1 MKINKNFA
9 LRTIAGTCV
18 ALPLGKAAVD
28 FNGMLTIN
36 ESGVVL
42 WKLLEKGCTRD
53 DMIDAILNEYDV
65 TREVA
70 ECDVD
75 SFIKKLSDAGCI
87 ED

>member
-28 FNGMLTIN
+28 FNGMLTVN
-36 ESGVVL
+36 ESGVIL

-70 ECDVD
+70 EADVD
-75 SFIKKLSDAGCI
+75 SFIAKLSDAGCI